1 MSEQPVLRDERTV
14 MVENA
19 SYRLAYNL
27 LSFGA
32 LVIVAW
38 RGFVLGQSLWDLLAL
53 VILAGALA
61 TVYQAVHKIFTRRVV
76 GVVVALI
83 VISALI
89 AIGLVFLVSR

>member
-1 MSEQPVLRDERTV
+1 MSDQPILRDERTV
-14 MVENA
+14 AIENA

-53 VILAGALA
+53 IILASALA
-61 TVYQAVHKIFTRRVV
+61 TVYQALHKIFTRRVV
-76 GVVVALI
+76 GGMVALT
-83 VISALI
+83 VISAII